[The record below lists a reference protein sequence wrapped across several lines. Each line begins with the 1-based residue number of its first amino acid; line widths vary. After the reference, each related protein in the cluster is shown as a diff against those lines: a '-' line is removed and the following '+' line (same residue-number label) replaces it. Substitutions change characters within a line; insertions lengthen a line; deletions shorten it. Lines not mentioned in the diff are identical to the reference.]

1 MKKKKLFSN
10 LILVMTVNLL
20 VATTLIGITPKNV
33 VAATTVSNKLTLS
46 STTGMYNN
54 PADTSP
60 VGYLNPQ
67 TVTVNKTW
75 HLINTWLGPKFIRFD
90 YNSTA
95 RNTITLQAKKTP
107 LYNNPNTPSPVGYLA
122 PQKVTV
128 IENWYSINTK
138 SGKKFI
144 VIDNLSEATKKPLVL
159 EEGTVKGDGSVQVSN
174 TILRPDGSIVN
185 PTASPASKASWTI
198 KAIQNV
204 LKKNKTKIQNV
215 INKSIDTLPLISKK
229 TKTHWKKI
237 VAVEVAIKALSS
249 ISGFTG
255 NVEDGLTKAF
265 TKIGVPG
272 WIAGALART
281 ISFVFF

>member
-10 LILVMTVNLL
+10 LILLMTINLL
-20 VATTLIGITPKNV
+20 VASILIGITPGKAK
-33 VAATTVSNKLTLS
+33 AATTVSNKLTLS

-54 PADTSP
+54 PADNTP
-60 VGYLNPQ
+60 IGYLNPQ
-67 TVTVNKTW
+67 TVTVDKTW

-90 YNSTA
+90 YMSTA
-95 RNTITLQAKKTP
+95 RNTVTLQAKKTP

-138 SGKKFI
+138 SGKKFV

-185 PTASPASKASWTI
+185 PGPVLASRASWTI
-198 KAIQNV
+198 KAIQDV

-265 TKIGVPG
+265 TKLGVPG
-272 WIAGALART
+272 WLAGGLART
-281 ISFVFF
+281 ISFIFF